1 MHILR
6 WFRRTSVF
14 SNLIFVDTIMHIVCA
29 LFGMFE
35 LLERTKES
43 LRQITFN
50 DLRYV
55 LVALCFQLHIIVLST
70 VFGVRHQQPSG
81 LNAPWWDRVY
91 HVGSLS
97 YYFVM
102 TVFHGM
108 ISIYEWQVEQYAS
121 CFQHLWK
128 CVCSCIIGYV
138 HELVV
143 TSLILRTELDMYGVS
158 VSDIPRSTV
167 TNKVETTTYQLAL
180 TTEQSVTREATTW
193 GSQTTSRQLPVVTSA
208 ENSENLRSVQT
219 ESFLETPHKKATV
232 K

>member
-108 ISIYEWQVEQYAS
+108 ISIYEWQVCLLYSLQTSS
-121 CFQHLWK
+121 C
-128 CVCSCIIGYV
+128 CSCAFYFFFFFLLLFLLLL
-138 HELVV
+138 HF
-143 TSLILRTELDMYGVS
+143 RTLAPFLTP
-158 VSDIPRSTV
+158 SD
-167 TNKVETTTYQLAL
+167 
-180 TTEQSVTREATTW
+180 
-193 GSQTTSRQLPVVTSA
+193 
-208 ENSENLRSVQT
+208 
-219 ESFLETPHKKATV
+219 
-232 K
+232 